1 MSDFN
6 KILYVLISNKSFLM
20 QGSGFGRK
28 ILGGESVEIAC
39 CVFYKF
45 LPVVFSSLLMLSANE
60 VSGKR
65 VQIIEK
71 SRFVDRETKLCYLL
85 TPLLSRLDTSQSR
98 YRTLERSGFLGFL

>member
-1 MSDFN
+1 
-6 KILYVLISNKSFLM
+6 
-20 QGSGFGRK
+20 
-28 ILGGESVEIAC
+28 
-39 CVFYKF
+39 
-45 LPVVFSSLLMLSANE
+45 MLSANE